1 MGKIGIIGPNSS
13 LCSPELYAFGERV
26 GRALARPDRVFI
38 CGGLGGFMEAVC
50 KGVKSSSCAFFGQTL
65 GILPGE
71 SAAEAN
77 PYIDIA
83 LPTGM
88 GIARNVLI
96 VRAAD
101 ILIAAGGGAGT
112 LSEIAIA
119 WQLRKPV
126 LCVTRFGGWAQKLAG
141 QPLDSR
147 AAELLIPV
155 ERIEDIL
162 MQVDRLCPS

>member
-1 MGKIGIIGPNSS
+1 
-13 LCSPELYAFGERV
+13 
-26 GRALARPDRVFI
+26 
-38 CGGLGGFMEAVC
+38 MEAVC
-50 KGVKSSSCAFFGQTL
+50 KGVKSSSCTFFGQTV
-65 GILPGE
+65 GILPGD

-77 PYIDIA
+77 PYIDLA

-112 LSEIAIA
+112 LSEIAFA

-141 QPLDSR
+141 QSLDSR
-147 AAELLIPV
+147 STELLIAV
-155 ERIEDIL
+155 ESIEDIL
-162 MQVDRLCPS
+162 THVDCLCPY